1 MDKTAIK
8 NFAAAARS
16 SLIRAAAARAR
27 EYGFHENGMP
37 APNRRDAGES
47 GHRALAEQIRQNG
60 FAGTAEAAAYA
71 WFSRFIALRYLE
83 ANGYFP
89 SGKRVFSDESDAF
102 HPAFLRDEPFDDG
115 NREER
120 FREYLTALCNA
131 MHADLPE
138 MFGILT
144 EWEILLCPHGLLH
157 PEGVLARMISDIPEA
172 DWHGNVQMIGW
183 LYQFYN
189 TEPKERINAGRKR
202 NIKIPTAAIPT
213 ATQIFTP
220 DWIVRYLVENSLGK
234 LWAENRGIPEHAD
247 WQYFINRE
255 TADAAPRKDA
265 PPLQPEQIR
274 FIDPCM
280 GTGHIL
286 VYAFDV
292 LMEIYRSCGIPEPEA
307 AISVL
312 RYNLYGLDLD
322 KRAYQLA
329 YFALMMKARAY
340 CPQIFGEKIRL
351 NLACF
356 ADAAGAQPAH
366 QTGAV
371 NRLAAQF
378 AGADTFGSLAKM
390 TLPEGIEAE
399 AKTFRG
405 APDMPP
411 HRLSAMLKIAQILSQ
426 RYDAVCTNPPYM
438 GSSSMNPQLSAFVRT
453 HYPDSKSD
461 LFAAF
466 IERCTALTKPAGFT
480 GLLTPYVWMFIQS
493 YEKLREKLYAE
504 ETVESLIQF
513 EYSAFAEA
521 TVPICAFVLR
531 HLPMKKNGCY
541 IRLTDFRGGMEVQ
554 RQRTLNAIANP
565 GCGYYYEADSADFLK
580 LPGKPVAYWAS
591 ESLVQAFRN
600 PPVGVIASPRQGL
613 ATGCNARFV
622 RYWFEVPVQRI
633 GFGMN
638 SAAEAAASQ
647 KKWFPYNKGGE
658 YRKWYGNDEFVV
670 NWEHDGREIRSF
682 RNAQGKLRSRPQ
694 NTQYYFRESVS
705 WSLVSSAAAAFRYKP
720 PGFIFDIAG
729 MSCFSD
735 DLLYYLLGFAN
746 SSVVSEMLRV
756 LAPTINFQAG
766 NIADLPL
773 AVDAQRKPE
782 IEALVRENIAL
793 SKADWDSF
801 EISRDFA
808 RHPLMPPVPNADGQ
822 SAVRIADVYTAWE
835 AECDARFRKLKANEE
850 ALNRIFIEIYGMQN
864 ELNPEVADRDVSVR
878 RADRIREVKSLLS
891 YAVGCL
897 FGRYSV
903 DSPGL
908 CFAGGAW
915 NAALYRT
922 VIPAAQNILPV
933 GGGFADNLTARIIA
947 LIRTVYGADT
957 LAENLRFL
965 ADTLGG
971 KGTPQE
977 VLAHYLRSGFYADH
991 CKIYRKCPIYWQFSS
1006 GKCRSFQA
1014 LTYLHRWQP
1023 GTVSTIRRDYVQA
1036 AAAHCRS
1043 VLADSDSTAEAS
1055 ARKIQQNQISAQ
1067 LAELASYD
1075 EKLCI
1080 LAKNELVLNPDDG
1093 VRVNYEK
1100 LAGILEPI
1108 RQPGSGA

>member
-8 NFAAAARS
+8 NFAV
-16 SLIRAAAARAR
+16 AARAALIGAAASLAK

-37 APNRRDAGES
+37 APLLRTAGES
-47 GHRALAEQIRQNG
+47 GRRALAEQIRQKG
-60 FAGTAEAAAYA
+60 FAATAEAAAYA

-83 ANGYFP
+83 ANGFMP
-89 SGKRVFSDESDAF
+89 SGKRVFTDDSGAF
-102 HPAFLRDEPFDDG
+102 NPAALRDVPRSDG
-115 NREER
+115 NREKR
-120 FREYLTALCNA
+120 FREQLIALCNA
-131 MHADLPE
+131 LHADLPE

-144 EWEILLCPHGLLH
+144 EWEIMLCPKQLLH
-157 PEGVLARMISDIPEA
+157 PEGVLARMISEIPES
-172 DWHGNVQMIGW
+172 DWHGNVQIIGW
-183 LYQFYN
+183 LYQFYH
-189 TEPKERINAGRKR
+189 TEPKEQINAGLKR
-202 NIKIPTAAIPT
+202 NVKIPTAAIPT

-220 DWIVRYLVENSLGK
+220 DWIVRYLVENSLGR
-234 LWAENRGIPEHAD
+234 LCAERCGIPQSAN
-247 WQYFINRE
+247 WQYYIRQKP
-255 TADAAPRKDA
+255 ADAAPREDA
-265 PPLQPEQIR
+265 PQLHPEQIR

-292 LMEIYRSCGIPEPEA
+292 LMEIYRSCGIPEPDA
-307 AISVL
+307 AISIL
-312 RYNLYGLDLD
+312 QNNLFGVDLD
-322 KRAYQLA
+322 KKAYQLA
-329 YFALMMKARAY
+329 YFAVMMKARAY
-340 CPQIFGEKIRL
+340 HPQIFDAKIRL

-356 ADAAGAQPAH
+356 ADAAGAPPLH
-366 QTGAV
+366 LSGAV
-371 NRLAAQF
+371 GRLAEQF
-378 AGADTFGSLAKM
+378 AGADTFGSLAEM
-390 TLPEGIEAE
+390 TLPEGIESE
-399 AKTFRG
+399 AAAFRG
-405 APDMPP
+405 TPDMPP
-411 HRLSAMLKIAQILSQ
+411 RRLSAMLQIAQILSQ

-438 GSSSMNPQLSAFVRT
+438 GSSNMNPLLSAFVRA

-493 YEKLREKLYAE
+493 YEKLREKIYAA

-513 EYSAFAEA
+513 EYSAFSDA

-531 HLPMKKNGCY
+531 HLPMKNNGCY

-554 RQRTLNAIANP
+554 RQRTLDAIANP
-565 GCGYYYEADSADFLK
+565 DCGYYYEADSADFQK

-591 ESLVQAFRN
+591 ENLVRAFAN
-600 PPVGVIASPRQGL
+600 PAVGVLASPRQGL

-622 RYWFEVPVQRI
+622 RHWFEVPVQKI
-633 GFGMN
+633 GFGMH

-658 YRKWYGNDEFVV
+658 YRKWYGNDDFVV

-682 RNAQGKLRSRPQ
+682 RNAQGRLRSRPQ
-694 NTQYYFRESVS
+694 NMQYYFRESVS

-746 SSVVSEMLRV
+746 SSVVTEMLRV

-801 EISRDFA
+801 EISRDFV

-835 AECDARFRKLKANEE
+835 AECEARFRKLRANEE

-878 RADRIREVKSLLS
+878 RADRSREVRSLLS

-903 DSPGL
+903 DSPEL

-915 NAALYRT
+915 NAAQYKT
-922 VIPAAQNILPV
+922 VIPAEQNILPV
-933 GGGFADNLTARIIA
+933 GGGFADDLTARIIA
-947 LIRTVYGADT
+947 FFRTVYGADT
-957 LAENLRFL
+957 LEENLRFI
-965 ADTLGG
+965 ADALGG
-971 KGTPQE
+971 KGSPQE

-1023 GTVSTIRRDYVQA
+1023 GTVSTIRQNYVQA
-1036 AAAHCRS
+1036 AAAYFRS

-1080 LAKNELVLNPDDG
+1080 LAENEPVLNPDDG
-1093 VRVNYEK
+1093 VRVNYGK

-1108 RQPGSGA
+1108 RQPGA